1 MAGKTPR
8 VQSASEPI
16 RELVRIVQPIK
27 QGNVAGVQINP
38 ATEDTL
44 AAQPDFAHGQT
55 TVGTIETQ
63 LIAISTP
70 CKKGVLVKA
79 LSTNTGVVY
88 IGKTGVATTSG
99 YELTAG
105 EAVTIEIDDVNKV
118 FGIADT
124 TGQKVSWI
132 GV

>member
-1 MAGKTPR
+1 MSKTPR
-8 VQSASEPI
+8 VQSVTEPI
-16 RELVRIVQPIK
+16 KELTRIKEPIG
-27 QGNVAGVQINP
+27 QRDTAGKPINP

-44 AAQPDFAHGQT
+44 VAQPDFAHGQT

-63 LIAISTP
+63 LITISTP

-88 IGKTGVATTSG
+88 IGKSGVATTSG

-105 EAVTIEIDDVNKV
+105 EAVTIEVDNVNKV

-124 TGQKVSWI
+124 AGQKVSWV